1 MSMLH
6 LLSTVVLVLV
16 GVGLYYRRRPRV
28 HLGLMVAALA
38 VDLGLVLYIEIT
50 RSAVETVRTA
60 PLGPV
65 LTFHIVA
72 SVLVLV
78 IYVIQLGLGLRKLK
92 HGRSSHLA
100 HRYLGIAFVVL
111 RVANYATSYMIS
123 APKPEYAEQRGIEG
137 LTEPTRISVAG
148 AALP

>member
-1 MSMLH
+1 MSVLH

-16 GVGLYYRRRPRV
+16 GAGLYYRKRPRV
-28 HLGLMVAALA
+28 HLGLMLAALA

-50 RSAVETVRTA
+50 RSAIETVRTA

-78 IYVIQLGLGLRKLK
+78 IYLIQLGLGVRKLR
-92 HGRSSHLA
+92 HGMSSHLA
-100 HRYLGIAFVVL
+100 HRYLGITFVVL

-123 APKPEYAEQRGIEG
+123 APEPEYAEERAVGT
-137 LTEPTRISVAG
+137 LAVPTRISAAG
-148 AALP
+148 AVLP

>member
-6 LLSTVVLVLV
+6 LLSTAVLVLI
-16 GVGLYYRRRPRV
+16 GAGLYYRRRTRL
-28 HLGLMVAALA
+28 HLGLMVMALA

-72 SVLVLV
+72 SVLVLI
-78 IYVIQLGLGLRKLK
+78 IYLVQVGLGIRKLRS
-92 HGRSSHLA
+92 GTSSHLA
-100 HRYLGIAFVVL
+100 HRYLGMAFVVL
-111 RVANYATSYMIS
+111 RVANYATSYMIAS
-123 APKPEYAEQRGIEG
+123 PEPQYAEAPAVER
-137 LTEPTRISVAG
+137 LTEPTRISAAG